1 MAPKLFLVKV
11 FSLLFNEKK
20 IRIYGPL
27 VFGIVLF
34 AFFQL
39 PVLMIPHKF
48 SYVVLRML
56 GATIIWVVSIWV
68 PTRFVILQAHK
79 RLGAQHQTR
88 RRIITVTLII
98 VPLTAL
104 ISILRIYFEHYLLWE
119 LPVHEIPFTFSYIG
133 TSLLFVIAEIAFY
146 ETTFYLEKWHHSAIE
161 MRELKKANLQLQYD
175 SLKGQIQP
183 HFLFNTLNTLI
194 GLMKT
199 DIPKAVHFTEEM
211 ARVYRY
217 LLQANDRQFISLSEE
232 MKFTQAYFFMLKTR
246 YSEGLHLEAPDQ
258 EEMDQY
264 VIPPLSLQ
272 ILLEN
277 AVKHNII
284 TRERPL
290 YISIQFDPSLKQLVV
305 SNNLQHKPQVFNTGL
320 GLIHLKKKFELL
332 HISPLIIDNS
342 ANKFSVTLP
351 LLKSYKYESSY
362 N

>member
-1 MAPKLFLVKV
+1 
-11 FSLLFNEKK
+11 
-20 IRIYGPL
+20 
-27 VFGIVLF
+27 
-34 AFFQL
+34 
-39 PVLMIPHKF
+39 
-48 SYVVLRML
+48 ML
-56 GATIIWVVSIWV
+56 GATTIWVISIWE
-68 PTRFVILQAHK
+68 PTRFIVLQAHK
-79 RLGAQHQTR
+79 RLGAQQQTSK
-88 RRIITVTLII
+88 RILLVTLII

-119 LPVHEIPFTFSYIG
+119 LPIWQIPFTFSYIG

-161 MRELKKANLQLQYD
+161 TRELKKANLQLQYD

-199 DIPKAVHFTEEM
+199 DIPKAIHFTEEM

-246 YSEGLHLEAPDQ
+246 YAEGLHLDAPDT

-264 VIPPLSLQ
+264 TIPPLSLQ

-290 YISIQFDPSLKQLVV
+290 YISIQFDPFEQHLVV
-305 SNNLQHKPQVFNTGL
+305 SNNLQHKPKIFSTGL
-320 GLIHLKKKFELL
+320 GLAHLQKKFELL
-332 HISPLIIDNS
+332 RVSPVVINN
-342 ANKFSVTLP
+342 AAGKFSVTLP
-351 LLKSYKYESSY
+351 LVKSFKYESSHY
-362 N
+362 